1 MEWTTRK
8 VRSRFQEYFK
18 EKGHHIVDSAPIVI
32 KDDPTLMFT
41 NAGMNQFK
49 SIFVGN
55 EETQYPRIADTQ
67 KCLRVSGK
75 HNDLEEVGRDHYHH
89 TMFEMLGNWSFGDY
103 FKRDAINYAWELL
116 VDVYGLDKDRLYVSI
131 FAGDEELG
139 VEVDNEAEQLWLKHI
154 PSERILK
161 FGRKENFWEM
171 GETGPCGPCSEIH
184 VDLRSEEQRKKVDGR
199 TLVNMDDPEVIEVW
213 NLVFMQFNRLENGK
227 LETLKDKHIDTGM
240 GLERLVRVLQGV
252 SSNYDT
258 DIFVALI
265 KSIEEE
271 SGIDYKGSAD
281 LSDVAFRVIA
291 DHVRAVSFCIADG
304 QLPSNTGA
312 GYVIRR
318 VLRRAIRYGFS
329 QLNMKEPFINKVV
342 IKLIEEMGAD
352 FPELTR
358 NRELLTKVVREE
370 EISFLSTL
378 EKGLEKLNVIFQSE
392 GEKIISGDV
401 AFELYDTYGFPIDLT
416 NLIASENNWKVDMKG
431 FSEALETQKNRSR
444 SATKTS
450 FGDWTVLNEG
460 ANSSFLGYDQL
471 SCTTKI
477 AKYRSATVKGKEVVQ
492 IVLVETPFYAESG
505 GQVGDTGKL
514 LVDGQEIQVV
524 DTKKENNEI
533 IHFISEMVKNISADV
548 EASVNVSRRTD
559 IKKNHSSTHLLHF
572 ALRSILGAHVEQ
584 KGSLVS
590 PDKLRFDFSHFERI
604 SEDQI
609 KEIETLVRDQIE
621 SQVELQ
627 EWRKM
632 PINEAKEM
640 GAMALF
646 GEKYGNEVRVVKFGD
661 SVELCG
667 GIHVDSTS
675 EIGGFKIISES
686 SVASGVR
693 RVEALTGRAY
703 TTYISN
709 SIDLIEKINDE
720 MGRPKQL
727 LASIQKLQTDYKAAQ
742 KLIENFEQVEK
753 SRLRDSLLN
762 AIQVKGDRKMLIQ
775 LLKGIDGKAAKD
787 TVYSLTLEVKDL
799 MVVLAGEYE
808 SKPYLIVGI
817 SKELAEREN
826 LDASKMVREIA
837 SEIDGGGGG
846 QKFLAMAG
854 GKNSKGL
861 QRALDRAESLT

>member
-1 MEWTTRK
+1 
-8 VRSRFQEYFK
+8 
-18 EKGHHIVDSAPIVI
+18 
-32 KDDPTLMFT
+32 
-41 NAGMNQFK
+41 
-49 SIFVGN
+49 
-55 EETQYPRIADTQ
+55 
-67 KCLRVSGK
+67 
-75 HNDLEEVGRDHYHH
+75 
-89 TMFEMLGNWSFGDY
+89 
-103 FKRDAINYAWELL
+103 
-116 VDVYGLDKDRLYVSI
+116 
-131 FAGDEELG
+131 
-139 VEVDNEAEQLWLKHI
+139 
-154 PSERILK
+154 
-161 FGRKENFWEM
+161 
-171 GETGPCGPCSEIH
+171 
-184 VDLRSEEQRKKVDGR
+184 
-199 TLVNMDDPEVIEVW
+199 
-213 NLVFMQFNRLENGK
+213 
-227 LETLKDKHIDTGM
+227 
-240 GLERLVRVLQGV
+240 
-252 SSNYDT
+252 
-258 DIFVALI
+258 
-265 KSIEEE
+265 
-271 SGIDYKGSAD
+271 
-281 LSDVAFRVIA
+281 
-291 DHVRAVSFCIADG
+291 
-304 QLPSNTGA
+304 
-312 GYVIRR
+312 
-318 VLRRAIRYGFS
+318 
-329 QLNMKEPFINKVV
+329 MKEPFINKVV

-416 NLIASENNWKVDMKG
+416 NLIASENNCKVDMKG